1 MLTHTERD
9 LRPACGEMVWPL
21 DEGAACPLHVRTVDQ
36 GAADGGL
43 KRLSRSRPSGLRP
56 HHVCGLTPSPFQYR
70 ARRTVRVYRELVI
83 RWVQGPACMWWVGE
97 WAWRVLGLRTVPLHH
112 TRHATK

>member
-1 MLTHTERD
+1 
-9 LRPACGEMVWPL
+9 MVWPL

-70 ARRTVRVYRELVI
+70 ARRAERVYRELVNI
-83 RWVQGPACMWWVGE
+83 DGYRGLPVCSGWGNGHGVC
-97 WAWRVLGLRTVPLHH
+97 WA
-112 TRHATK
+112 